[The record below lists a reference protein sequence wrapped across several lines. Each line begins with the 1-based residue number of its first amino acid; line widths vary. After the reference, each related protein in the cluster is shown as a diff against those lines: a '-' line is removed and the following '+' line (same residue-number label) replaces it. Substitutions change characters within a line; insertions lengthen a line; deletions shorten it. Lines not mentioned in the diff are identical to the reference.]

1 MQGPPP
7 RYEEE
12 EAKLSGKKSV
22 TPRVQGELPSTRSRV
37 AEEYWKRIDELFYD
51 TLGHA
56 ERAFDINVRINIIV
70 VGVGITLLA
79 YSIAYSAFNNLDIYS
94 TAFGS
99 LSVVSFIALFYFTP
113 QRKIQKTVGDLVQIQ
128 MLYRSFYMQ
137 AEAVSDYD
145 YYTRGSKTL
154 DDVKNMN
161 DHLLENTQKIIDKI
175 EKCIGE
181 EKSAENT

>member
-1 MQGPPP
+1 MSSAPPS

-12 EAKLSGKKSV
+12 EAIHQRAKSV
-22 TPRVQGELPSTRSRV
+22 PPRDQDELPSTRARQ
-37 AEEYWKRIDELFYD
+37 AEKYWKDMDDLFYK

-56 ERAFDINVRINIIV
+56 ERAFDINVKINIIV
-70 VGVGITLLA
+70 VGVGISLLA
-79 YSIAYSAFNNLDIYS
+79 YSIVYSAFKNLDLYS

-99 LSVVSFIALFYFTP
+99 LGVLSFIALFYFTP

-128 MLYRSFYMQ
+128 MLYRTFYMQ

-145 YYTRGSKTL
+145 YITRKSKTF
-154 DDVKNMN
+154 DDVKRMN
-161 DHLLENTQKIIDKI
+161 DHLMENAIKVIDKI

-181 EKSAENT
+181 EKSDEK

>member
-56 ERAFDINVRINIIV
+56 ERAFDINVKINIIV

-79 YSIAYSAFNNLDIYS
+79 YSIVYSAFNNLDIYS

-99 LSVVSFIALFYFTP
+99 LSVVSFISLFYFTP

-154 DDVKNMN
+154 DDVKSMN

>member
-7 RYEEE
+7 RYEADEAAPPRPKAVPLREE
-12 EAKLSGKKSV
+12 D
-22 TPRVQGELPSTRSRV
+22 ELPSTKARQ
-37 AEEYWKRIDELFYD
+37 AEKYWKDMDNLFFK

-56 ERAFDINVRINIIV
+56 ERAFDINVKINIIV
-70 VGVGITLLA
+70 VGVGISLLA
-79 YSIAYSAFNNLDIYS
+79 YSIVYSAFKNLDIYS

-99 LSVVSFIALFYFTP
+99 LGVVSFIALFYFTP

-128 MLYRSFYMQ
+128 MLYRTFYMQ

-145 YYTRGSKTL
+145 YITRKSKTL
-154 DDVKNMN
+154 DDVKRMD
-161 DHLLENTQKIIDKI
+161 DHLLENAIKVIDKI

-181 EKSAENT
+181 EKGEEK